1 MEQHGLHDVA
11 KLNWNEGLW
20 GPLPGVEAAVAAAFG
35 QVWAYPEFA
44 YNELREAI
52 AAETGAR
59 PDQVLPGHGIQA
71 LILTLI
77 GAFVAPGDAVVV
89 PSPTY
94 GLYAQAS
101 RVAGAHVETVA
112 APDLRIDLEAIAA
125 AARRTDARIA
135 WVCDPNNPTGA
146 RLDPGEWQAFLD
158 ALPPGCLAVADEAYT
173 DYIPPAEQPRPRGRH
188 RRRPARRRAAH
199 VLQDLRPRRPAARL
213 PARRPGAAA
222 LPPARAGAVQRQP
235 RGARGRR
242 GQPRPPGRRRGAA
255 RRRDRRARAARGGPD
270 GRRHAPAAVRGELPA
285 RRSRRRRRRPD
296 GPAAGAR
303 RADPARRRARP
314 ARLRAHHRR
323 AAAGDGPRGGGAAGR
338 AARSWCDA
346 RSSAR
351 SSASAARS
359 PRTRS
364 GRSRWRS
371 TRPTAAIPPRCGR
384 RRPDWA

>member
-1 MEQHGLHDVA
+1 MRETLAAAAPDAMTWAAVKPALREAGPYVPGPSLDELMAQHGLHDVA

-77 GAFVAPGDAVVV
+77 AAFVGPGDAVVV

-101 RVAGAHVETVA
+101 RVAGARVETVA
-112 APDLRIDLEAIAA
+112 APDLRIDLEAMAA

-173 DYIPPAEQPRPRGRH
+173 DYIPPAERPRREDDIDAGR
-188 RRRPARRRAAH
+188 RVV
-199 VLQDLRPRRPAARL
+199 VLRTFSQDLRPRRPAARL

-222 LPPARAGAVQRQP
+222 LPPARCRS
-235 RGARGRR
+235 RSTST
-242 GQPRPPGRRRGAA
+242 
-255 RRRDRRARAARGGPD
+255 
-270 GRRHAPAAVRGELPA
+270 A
-285 RRSRRRRRRPD
+285 RRSRPVW
-296 GPAAGAR
+296 P
-303 RADPARRRARP
+303 
-314 ARLRAHHRR
+314 
-323 AAAGDGPRGGGAAGR
+323 
-338 AARSWCDA
+338 
-346 RSSAR
+346 
-351 SSASAARS
+351 ASAARPTSRRGATPQS
-359 PRTRS
+359 PRATRLAAALTA
-364 GRSRWRS
+364 GGM
-371 TRPTAAIPPRCGR
+371 RPLPSAGNFLLVDLGVDDAALTDRLLARGVLI
-384 RRPDWA
+384 RPGGELGLPGFARITVAPQPVMDRAAAALLAVREELV